1 MNGLV
6 QLGPAEQAPPTI
18 RTGRII
24 AHRLFELAYGI
35 DLQRAERLWAERTP
49 GGRRRL
55 TSTPAKAVAFG
66 VAPLDLALGP
76 VALNLGGERVEATAT
91 ARLHDFGVASLALSM
106 PADGLPWDGFAE
118 RMDLFDHA
126 IGTDAAAT
134 PWPGLLGT
142 LRAAVGGA
150 LDRPNAAPI
159 EEDYLVGMVTAFD
172 TPLSAEAL
180 LARVDL
186 APLLVGAQPHP
197 LSDSARADLLRQRFS
212 WHEDDLVVLGWDRAV
227 LVEPRGETDVLDVL
241 EVANAQLLEMRYYDE
256 LLDAELPSMYALVA
270 AARRGA
276 RLFSHRRYARLA
288 RQLNTLVAEVTEQTE
303 RVDNALQVT
312 EDVYLA
318 RVYAAAMA
326 LFRVPVMGAAVDR
339 KLSVIRDTYRGLYE
353 EASATRAELLEV
365 AIVLLIVS
373 EIVLSFVRH

>member
-1 MNGLV
+1 MSGAA
-6 QLGPAEQAPPTI
+6 QPPAI
-18 RTGRII
+18 RTGRIV

-35 DLQRAERLWAERTP
+35 DLPRAERLWAERGP

-66 VAPLDLALGP
+66 VAPLDLALGSIP
-76 VALNLGGERVEATAT
+76 LDLGGTRLDATAT
-91 ARLHDFGVASLALSM
+91 ARLHDFGVVTLALGV
-106 PADGLPWDGFAE
+106 PADDLPWSGFAA
-118 RMDLFDHA
+118 RMDAVDHA
-126 IGTDAAAT
+126 VGPDSPDGPWAA
-134 PWPGLLGT
+134 LLGT
-142 LRAAVGGA
+142 LRDAIGPA

-159 EEDYLVGMVTAFD
+159 EEDYLVGMVTGFD
-172 TPLSAEAL
+172 APLTAEQL
-180 LARVDL
+180 LSRADL
-186 APLLVGAQPHP
+186 APLLVGAQPRP
-197 LSDSARADLLRQRFS
+197 LSEGARADLLRPRFS

-256 LLDAELPSMYALVA
+256 LLDEELPRMYALVA

-276 RLFSHRRYARLA
+276 RLLAGRRYAGLA

-326 LFRVPVMGAAVDR
+326 LFRVPVVGAAVER
-339 KLSVIRDTYRGLYE
+339 KLAVIRDTYRSLHE
-353 EASATRAELLEV
+353 EAAGARAELLEI

-373 EIVLSFVRH
+373 EIVLSLVRH